1 MFLKWIR
8 SRSPTRAR
16 ISGPGI
22 RIPSELERGALA
34 TGLRQWALKRR

>member
-8 SRSPTRAR
+8 SRSPTRAW

-22 RIPSELERGALA
+22 RLWSTLAAGALRS
-34 TGLRQWALKRR
+34 GLRQRS

>member
-8 SRSPTRAR
+8 SWSPTRAR

-22 RIPSELERGALA
+22 RSPSALERGAFA
-34 TGLRQWALKRR
+34 SGLRQWALKRR